1 MLSQMAVLGVIT
13 VCCAVSSAQ
22 PAAPAAQT
30 AVSPSEPQSAEAPGF
45 TLHTGVRVVLT
56 DVTVTDSHGNVIHHL
71 PRSAFQITDDGKPQ
85 RLSSFKESDGTDQT
99 PVVVPVTAPGVYS
112 NEFLQHLPPVL
123 NILVLDTV
131 NLGIIEQMSFNVE
144 LTHFLKTL
152 PPNQSLAMYARTG
165 EQAVLIQNFT
175 TDHNL
180 LLSAAAKVLPR
191 LAPPGRDPLRISDT
205 NLLQQIAA
213 QLEQIPGRKNVLWFS
228 GGSASFLVPD
238 PTATGE
244 DPGALRQIYDELEA
258 ARIAIYPFDAR
269 GLQVSIH
276 AGVTGQHM
284 QMEDI
289 ADATGGQPVINTN
302 GLTSAADHVLATDT
316 SFYTLTYSPPD
327 FKADNKWHKVHVTV
341 EGNYRLSYR
350 RGYYADGNNLDTPH
364 PNKSRTRLL
373 ASGQTRDVPADIHS
387 SPIIFEAGVR
397 PVTSTNQSTSPNF
410 YRLHPVQPAKKGAQS
425 YLVEYTLPPDTFAT
439 QTVDGRQ
446 SANFDIAALAFNQAG
461 ERLALDAQRVHVKFP
476 ANDPHRA
483 IQVAQQLD
491 LRKGDV
497 YLFLAVWDTAT
508 GRLGTL
514 QIPLKLPL
522 PPAST
527 ADLQQPRAPLAE
539 QRP

>member
-1 MLSQMAVLGVIT
+1 
-13 VCCAVSSAQ
+13 
-22 PAAPAAQT
+22 
-30 AVSPSEPQSAEAPGF
+30 
-45 TLHTGVRVVLT
+45 LHTGVRVVLT
-56 DVTVTDSHGNVIHHL
+56 DVTVTDSHGNVIHNL
-71 PRSAFQITDDGKPQ
+71 PRSAFHITDDGKPQ
-85 RLSSFKESDGTDQT
+85 HLSTFKESDGTEQT

-131 NLGIIEQMSFNVE
+131 NLGIVDQMSFSVE
-144 LTHFLKTL
+144 FTRFIKTL
-152 PPNQSLAMYARTG
+152 PPDQSLAVYARTG

-175 TDHNL
+175 SDHNL

-205 NLLQQIAA
+205 ELLYQIAT

-228 GGSASFLVPD
+228 GGSASFLKPD

-244 DPGALRQIYDELEA
+244 DPGSLRQVYDELEA

-269 GLQVSIH
+269 GLQVSTNS
-276 AGVTGQHM
+276 GLTGQHL

-289 ADATGGQPVINTN
+289 ADATGGQPILNTN
-302 GLTSAADHVLATDT
+302 GLSTAANHVLATDT
-316 SFYTLTYSPPD
+316 SFYTLTYSPQG
-327 FKADNKWHKVHVTV
+327 FKADNKWHKVEVTV
-341 EGNYRLSYR
+341 EGHYNLSYR
-350 RGYYADGNNLDTPH
+350 RGYFADGNNLDAPH
-364 PNKSRTRLL
+364 PNKTRTRLF
-373 ASGQTRDVPADIHS
+373 ANGQTRDVPADIHS

-397 PVTSTNQSTSPNF
+397 PAQPADQDSSASRVF
-410 YRLHPVQPAKKGAQS
+410 YRLHPLQPAKKGTQS
-425 YLVEYTLPPDTFAT
+425 YLVEYTVPPDTFAT
-439 QTVDGRQ
+439 QTVDGRKQ
-446 SANFDIAALAFNQAG
+446 ANFDIAALAFNQAG
-461 ERLALDAQRVHVKFP
+461 ERLAVDAQRVHVKFP
-476 ANDPHRA
+476 ADDPHRA

-539 QRP
+539 LRP